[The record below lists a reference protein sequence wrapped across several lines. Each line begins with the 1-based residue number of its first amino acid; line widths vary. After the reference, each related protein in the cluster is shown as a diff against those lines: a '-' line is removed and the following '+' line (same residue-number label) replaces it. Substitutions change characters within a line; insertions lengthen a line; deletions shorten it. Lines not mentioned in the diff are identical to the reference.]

1 MPSSVDAGGYLVQ
14 LAHESGKTLTPME
27 LLEIAY
33 IARGWKL
40 GTTGEPLTEDH
51 AEAWQYGPVH
61 RSL

>member
-1 MPSSVDAGGYLVQ
+1 
-14 LAHESGKTLTPME
+14 ME